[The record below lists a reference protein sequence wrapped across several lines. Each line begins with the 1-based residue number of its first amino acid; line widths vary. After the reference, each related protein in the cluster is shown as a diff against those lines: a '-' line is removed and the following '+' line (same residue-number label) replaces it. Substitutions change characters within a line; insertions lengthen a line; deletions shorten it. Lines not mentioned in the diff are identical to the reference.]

1 MWDLEKHLFLTVID
15 NISKNNIIFVK
26 WRKASTPP
34 KSRALHFWKI
44 TFLHIPFFSRAEDFL
59 SQGNTSL
66 RISIK
71 FHFSMW
77 LNTIHLK
84 KLHIIKRDVKT
95 IYLWVLYRD
104 NMNNFFNMT
113 QTVRSFICGRFII
126 YFSLRSLYFLQRR
139 KPSHHPFMGAL
150 SRLSL

>member
-1 MWDLEKHLFLTVID
+1 MTQSVHP
-15 NISKNNIIFVK
+15 
-26 WRKASTPP
+26 PP
-34 KSRALHFWKI
+34 KSWALHFWKKK
-44 TFLHIPFFSRAEDFL
+44 FLHIPFFSRAEDFL
-59 SQGNTSL
+59 SQSNTSL
-66 RISIK
+66 GISIK
-71 FHFSMW
+71 FHFSIS

-84 KLHIIKRDVKT
+84 KFHIIKCDVKT

-104 NMNNFFNMT
+104 KMNNFFNMT

-126 YFSLRSLYFLQRR
+126 YFSLKSLYFLQRR